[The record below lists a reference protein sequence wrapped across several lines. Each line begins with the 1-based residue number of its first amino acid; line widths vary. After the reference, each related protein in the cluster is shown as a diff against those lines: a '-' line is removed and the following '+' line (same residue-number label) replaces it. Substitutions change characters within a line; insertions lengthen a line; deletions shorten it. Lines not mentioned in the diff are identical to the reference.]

1 MVLISNWIPTSLL
14 SAVAI
19 APEPTTVA
27 IKVAV
32 PRNSLV
38 NFLLNMDAGYPLPMS
53 SDERVTVAYFFT
65 VKSKSIPFAFLS
77 MATHALRTRL
87 FTGISFA
94 KMLGTGSGETFTPN
108 DANLNRWGMVVVIGK
123 DQLTTF
129 DQSSIINAWR
139 SRSTSEFRAVLT
151 PLSSHGL
158 WAKKNPFDFTAPQ
171 LNADAQIAAITRAR
185 IKWSKNF
192 IFWKSVP
199 PVVTDLHQSP
209 GFIAAIGI
217 GEAPIGLQGTFS
229 LWESASAL
237 RDFAYKGAAHQK
249 AIAQTKDIDWYS
261 EELFARFEVLELR
274 GEISSI
280 THK

>member
-27 IKVAV
+27 IRVAV

-65 VKSKSIPFAFLS
+65 VKSKSIPFAFMS

-108 DANLNRWGMVVVIGK
+108 DANLYRWGMVVVIKK
-123 DQLTTF
+123 DQLATF

-139 SRSTSEFRAVLT
+139 SRSTSEFRAVLA